1 MELINSYSIYPV
13 SDHALT
19 LDFGQE
25 MNAQTNQ
32 RIILLFQLLQEKN
45 IAGIK
50 DIIPAYSSICLVY
63 DCKAVL
69 KITGGISAYAFLK
82 HLLDSLVIEVGNK
95 IGSNSGR
102 NLKLPVCYDPILAPD
117 LMPLIETLQL
127 STEAFIALHTNT
139 SYRVYMIGFMPGF
152 AYMGSVNEKII
163 SPRKQSPRTIVPAGS
178 VGIAGAQTGVYPFA
192 SPGGWQLIGRT
203 PIQIFDANKKQP
215 SFFMPGD
222 TVCFE
227 PIAIEQFYEI
237 QNQVSKWA

>member
-1 MELINSYSIYPV
+1 MK
-13 SDHALT
+13 D
-19 LDFGQE
+19 QE
-25 MNAQTNQ
+25 NEKLKLMKAHEEKEKN
-32 RIILLFQLLQEKN
+32 LLNQLLEEKN

-63 DCKAVL
+63 DCKLVL
-69 KITGGISAYAFLK
+69 KTTGGISAYAFLK
-82 HLLDSLVIEVGNK
+82 RLLDSLVIEVGNK

-127 STEAFIALHTNT
+127 SIEAFIALHTNT

-152 AYMGSVNEKII
+152 AYMGTVNKKII
-163 SPRKQSPRTIVPAGS
+163 SPRKQNPRTIVPAGS
-178 VGIAGAQTGVYPFA
+178 VGIAGAQTGIYPFA

-227 PIAIEQFYEI
+227 PIAIEQFYEM
-237 QNQVSKWA
+237 QKQPSKWE

>member
-1 MELINSYSIYPV
+1 LK
-13 SDHALT
+13 D
-19 LDFGQE
+19 QE
-25 MNAQTNQ
+25 NEKLKLMKAHEEKEKN
-32 RIILLFQLLQEKN
+32 LLNQLLEEKN

-63 DCKAVL
+63 DCKLVL
-69 KITGGISAYAFLK
+69 KTTGGISAYAFLK
-82 HLLDSLVIEVGNK
+82 RLLDSLVIEVGNK

-127 STEAFIALHTNT
+127 SIEAFIALHTNT

-152 AYMGSVNEKII
+152 AYMGTVNKKII
-163 SPRKQSPRTIVPAGS
+163 SPRKQNPRTIVPAGS
-178 VGIAGAQTGVYPFA
+178 VGIAGAQTGIYPFA

-227 PIAIEQFYEI
+227 PIAIEQFYEM
-237 QNQVSKWA
+237 QKQPSKWE